1 MSSTFILFF
10 GGYLEDPST
19 FTGTIHSGACRICC
33 VLHLLGQKPQHR
45 LRLNAVSLGGNHRSM
60 EEHGENYGETTMFK
74 PFLAPFL
81 EETEKL
87 PVNFDPYI

>member
-1 MSSTFILFF
+1 
-10 GGYLEDPST
+10 
-19 FTGTIHSGACRICC
+19 
-33 VLHLLGQKPQHR
+33 
-45 LRLNAVSLGGNHRSM
+45 M